1 MTPDPGCEP
10 VFACQLCGDC
20 CRGYG
25 GTYVTE
31 SDIQAIADYLH
42 EDPKRFKSKYCQ
54 LSGSR
59 YVLAQADNGYC
70 IFWDKLCRIHPVKPR
85 MCLKW
90 PYLSAVL
97 ADIYMFID
105 SQGVLHFTNAPTSS
119 QYTLYIKER
128 PKPAA
133 ATKKS
138 QASCNSSTAHRSILS
153 QT

>member
-10 VFACQLCGDC
+10 VFACQMCGDC

-85 MCLKW
+85 MCRNW

-97 ADIYMFID
+97 ADIANWRVMGNSCPGIRTDFPDDVIRRAVAR
-105 SQGVLHFTNAPTSS
+105 QIEKRRNARLEDEMTSDPES
-119 QYTLYIKER
+119 GE
-128 PKPAA
+128 
-133 ATKKS
+133 
-138 QASCNSSTAHRSILS
+138 
-153 QT
+153 

>member
-10 VFACQLCGDC
+10 VFVCQMCGDC

-25 GTYVTE
+25 GTYVTA

-59 YVLAQADNGYC
+59 YVLAQAGNGYC

-85 MCLKW
+85 MCRNW

-97 ADIYMFID
+97 EDIDNWRAMGNSCPGIRTDFPDDVVRRAVARQIEKRR
-105 SQGVLHFTNAPTSS
+105 NARLDDEMTSDPES
-119 QYTLYIKER
+119 GE
-128 PKPAA
+128 
-133 ATKKS
+133 
-138 QASCNSSTAHRSILS
+138 
-153 QT
+153 

>member
-10 VFACQLCGDC
+10 VFACQMCGDC

-85 MCLKW
+85 MCRNW
-90 PYLSAVL
+90 PYLAAIL
-97 ADIYMFID
+97 ADIANWRAMGNSCPGIRTDFPDDVICRAVAR
-105 SQGVLHFTNAPTSS
+105 QIEKRRNARLDDEMTSDPES
-119 QYTLYIKER
+119 GE
-128 PKPAA
+128 
-133 ATKKS
+133 
-138 QASCNSSTAHRSILS
+138 
-153 QT
+153 